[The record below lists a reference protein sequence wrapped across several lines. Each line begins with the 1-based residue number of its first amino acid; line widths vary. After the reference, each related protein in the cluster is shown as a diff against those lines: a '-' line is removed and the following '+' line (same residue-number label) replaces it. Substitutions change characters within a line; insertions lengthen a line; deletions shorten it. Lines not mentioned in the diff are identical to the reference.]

1 MEIYPIT
8 DVGASTRVRPTIIV
22 FALLLCMV
30 GCRKES
36 EDFSNPNSMKC
47 QTYLSQFET
56 VWQGMNQSYMFW
68 SEDTVDWDARYD
80 KYHDVFAAFD
90 ARSSSN
96 PVTQTEYQT
105 AWNGLFEGILDHHL
119 TGRFYSSKDRIE
131 AWVSPGST
139 EVYAR
144 PGYHWTDRNK
154 QLRALQ
160 LQPGIESYY
169 GFDPI
174 SDPEIPGSYF
184 CLLPGSLPGKYIAYF
199 RFTNFYFSNMVSYL
213 SALPASMQVSAQM
226 PAISFYGERYSEG
239 VSGSRGW
246 ANRDEVESLIID
258 VRGNGG
264 GQVTDLMPVIGSL
277 TQGNTQVGY
286 TRVKEGLGRL
296 DLSAWT
302 QYYVKMPEKHLSKQK
317 PIVLLADMNSVSCA
331 ELATLVVKNLP
342 NGTVIGERT
351 WGGMGALWP
360 NSDNLHD
367 VFYNGCFGDY
377 DYWQYGATYATKTFA
392 FYVYTST
399 FQFVDK
405 NYVSLEG
412 HGIEPDIEVPYDEVK
427 LRNGVDT
434 QLERALLYLKTG
446 R

>member
-1 MEIYPIT
+1 M
-8 DVGASTRVRPTIIV
+8 RKRTIV
-22 FALLLCMV
+22 LLALLSVLTLV

-47 QTYLSQFET
+47 QTYLAQFEA

-68 SEDTVDWDARYD
+68 SVDTVDWDARYD
-80 KYHDVFAAFD
+80 KYHDVFADFD
-90 ARSSSN
+90 NRSTS
-96 PVTQTEYQT
+96 VTSAEYQA
-105 AWNGLFEGILDHHL
+105 AWDSLFSGILDHHL
-119 TGRFYSSKDRIE
+119 TGRFYTPKGRFE
-131 AWVSPGST
+131 AWVQPGSR
-139 EVYAR
+139 EVYSR
-144 PGYHWTDRNK
+144 PGYHWTDRGK

-160 LQPGIESYY
+160 LQAGISNYY

-174 SDPEIPGSYF
+174 AVNDSEIPGSYF
-184 CLLPGSLPGKYIAYF
+184 CLLPGKEVGKYIAYF
-199 RFTNFYFSNMVSYL
+199 RFTSFSFNNLVTYL
-213 SALPASMQVSAQM
+213 SALSPSDQVSAQM
-226 PAISFYGERYSEG
+226 PVVSFYGERYYDG
-239 VSGSRGW
+239 MSGSRGW
-246 ANRDEVESLIID
+246 ANRDEVEGLIID

-264 GQVTDLMPVIGSL
+264 GNVGDLMPVIGSL
-277 TQGNTQVGY
+277 TQSNTQVGY

-302 QYYVKMPEKHLSKQK
+302 QFYVKMPDKHLSKAK
-317 PIVLLADMNSVSCA
+317 PIVMLADMNSVSCA

-360 NSDNLHD
+360 NSDDMHD

-377 DYWQYGATYATKTFA
+377 EYWQYGSTYSTKNFA

-412 HGIEPDIEVPYDEVK
+412 YGIEPDIVEPYDEAK
-427 LRNGVDT
+427 LRNGIDT
-434 QLERALLYLKTG
+434 QLERALVYLRTG

>member
-1 MEIYPIT
+1 MRK
-8 DVGASTRVRPTIIV
+8 RVTLV
-22 FALLLCMV
+22 LALLPLLCMV

-36 EDFSNPNSMKC
+36 EDFSNPNGMKS
-47 QTYLSQFET
+47 QTYLAQFDA

-90 ARSSSN
+90 SRPSSK
-96 PVTQTEYQT
+96 PVTQSEYQA
-105 AWNGLFEGILDHHL
+105 AWDGLFSGILDHHL

-131 AWVSPGST
+131 AWVSPGSS

-144 PGYHWTDRNK
+144 QGYHWTDRSK
-154 QLRALQ
+154 QLKALK
-160 LQPGIESYY
+160 LQPGIENYY
-169 GFDPI
+169 GFEPASI
-174 SDPEIPGSYF
+174 NNSNIPGSYF
-184 CLLPGSLPGKYIAYF
+184 CLLPGKEVGKYIAYF
-199 RFTNFYFSNMVSYL
+199 RFTNFYFNEMVSCLGYMQP
-213 SALPASMQVSAQM
+213 SDQVSAQM
-226 PAISFYGERYSEG
+226 PVVSFYGERYYEG
-239 VSGSRGW
+239 VSGTRGW

-264 GQVTDLMPVIGSL
+264 GDVSDLMPIIGSL
-277 TQGNTQVGY
+277 TQGNTHVGY

-302 QYYVKMPEKHLSKQK
+302 QYYVKMPDKHLSKQK

-360 NSDNLHD
+360 NSDSMHD

-405 NYVSLEG
+405 DHVSLEG

-434 QLERALLYLKTG
+434 QMERALQFLRTG